1 MQLQVDI
8 DQYRYDKWDYQKKI
22 RSREEMP
29 SRALPVIRPR
39 TNESFHAIIF
49 ILVRQACTS
58 DCIPSS
64 SASMDNLTSTS
75 PVLVMCSSPEIAVTI
90 QLDGNI

>member
-22 RSREEMP
+22 RS
-29 SRALPVIRPR
+29 
-39 TNESFHAIIF
+39 
-49 ILVRQACTS
+49 RQACTS